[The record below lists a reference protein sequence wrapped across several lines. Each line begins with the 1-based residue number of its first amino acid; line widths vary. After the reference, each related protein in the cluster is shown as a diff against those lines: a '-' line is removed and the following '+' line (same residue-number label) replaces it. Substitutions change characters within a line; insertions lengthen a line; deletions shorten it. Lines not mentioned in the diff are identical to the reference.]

1 MKHSPDAGFTL
12 VEMLVTMVLG
22 VLFVGTLYQL
32 YIVTIQS
39 ATEANRDAKA
49 SIVGYELLRR
59 EVGDGTP
66 MPCTNRAANRN
77 LTTDHSLD
85 TDGLPQPVNATIIVD
100 CPYSTTAPQISRVSV
115 TVRYG
120 QGSSQSEVRHAMLSS
135 H

>member
-49 SIVGYELLRR
+49 SYSAAKLLMAHQRRAQTARPIVILRA
-59 EVGDGTP
+59 TTHSIP
-66 MPCTNRAANRN
+66 MAYLSP
-77 LTTDHSLD
+77 LV
-85 TDGLPQPVNATIIVD
+85 P
-100 CPYSTTAPQISRVSV
+100 
-115 TVRYG
+115 
-120 QGSSQSEVRHAMLSS
+120 LSS
-135 H
+135 LIAHIVPPRHR

>member
-66 MPCTNRAANRN
+66 TP
-77 LTTDHSLD
+77 
-85 TDGLPQPVNATIIVD
+85 
-100 CPYSTTAPQISRVSV
+100 
-115 TVRYG
+115 
-120 QGSSQSEVRHAMLSS
+120 
-135 H
+135 